1 MKSKVYFSREV
12 TPAKISEMYDL
23 VSANLEGKTAIK
35 LHSGEVG
42 NQNFLGPDF
51 WADVIKR
58 TAESSPNAI
67 PHTQAHAT
75 PPKSTLKPSKNTA
88 GASTSRLTFL
98 TRKEK
103 IWFSTFPTARL

>member
-1 MKSKVYFSREV
+1 MIFLKGDYAMKSKVYFSREI

-51 WADVIKR
+51 WADVIKKNGGVV
-58 TAESSPNAI
+58 TEC
-67 PHTQAHAT
+67 
-75 PPKSTLKPSKNTA
+75 NTA
-88 GASTSRLTFL
+88 YAGSPQHH
-98 TRKEK
+98 RKA
-103 IWFSTFPTARL
+103 P

>member
-1 MKSKVYFSREV
+1 MKSKVYFSREI

-51 WADVIKR
+51 WADVIKKNGGVV
-58 TAESSPNAI
+58 TEC
-67 PHTQAHAT
+67 
-75 PPKSTLKPSKNTA
+75 NTA
-88 GASTSRLTFL
+88 YAGSRNTSRSTFL